1 MFILDSVKL
10 ATRNF
15 KTRKLRTFLTV
26 LGISVG
32 IATTLFLLSLGYGL
46 QKVLLEKIV
55 KSDALYTLDVTSPNP
70 SVLKIDKNM
79 IDKFSNIPNVMEV
92 SPQQAVL
99 AQFKL
104 DGITSNIK
112 LSGVSNSYFRLGGIE
127 LLYGE
132 KYIDDNAAEVV
143 LSTGALTSLGINDF
157 PSALGKKVEVT
168 LVIPKGDNSDNQEL
182 LAEKDTVPLN
192 QEFAISGIF
201 DDSSESSGYI
211 PIGWTKGLAPDDF
224 EEIKIKVADRANLNS
239 VRSSILDEG
248 FSVAALT
255 DTVDEANKIFSV
267 LQILLALFGIVALA
281 VSAIGMFNT
290 MTIALLERMREI
302 GIMRAIGATRREI
315 LSLFLMESII
325 IGFLGGLTGVILGY
339 LAAYLANAGF
349 NFLAGAL
356 GGQPTEIFYTPLWFV
371 VFIISF
377 STLIGVI
384 TGIYPS
390 FRASRINPLEA
401 LRYK

>member
-1 MFILDSVKL
+1 M
-10 ATRNF
+10 
-15 KTRKLRTFLTV
+15 